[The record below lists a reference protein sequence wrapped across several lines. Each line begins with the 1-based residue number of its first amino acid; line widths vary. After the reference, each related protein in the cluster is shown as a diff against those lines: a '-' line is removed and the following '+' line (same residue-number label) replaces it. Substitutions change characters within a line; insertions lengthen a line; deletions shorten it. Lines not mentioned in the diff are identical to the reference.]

1 MRIAC
6 IVPARMGS
14 SRFPGKPLA
23 KILGKE
29 MILHVCDN
37 CKKSKIIDDVIVATC
52 DGEIEKCIRGKYK
65 VVMTSNL
72 HERASDRCAEAV
84 RKLNENGDYYDYV
97 VMVQGDEPM
106 IKGSTIDK
114 LLEEIIN
121 NQNVNVINGLGELI
135 VEDLSN
141 PNTIKVLLDQNSYAI
156 YMTRNIVPYKPII
169 NENVW
174 KQVCIIPFKTEVLL
188 KYSDLKPTPLEIS
201 ESVDM
206 NRLIEHGFKIKM
218 IRVDEFSHAV
228 DSPQDLLKVE
238 GFMKKFNS

>member
-29 MILHVCDN
+29 MILHVCEN

-52 DGEIEKCIRGKYK
+52 DEEIENCVRGKYK
-65 VVMTSNL
+65 VVMTSAL

-84 RKLNENGDYYDYV
+84 KILNENGFYYDYV

-106 IKGSTIDK
+106 IKGSTIDR
-114 LLEEIIN
+114 LMEVIIN
-121 NQNVNVINGLGELI
+121 NQNIDVLNGLGKLI
-135 VEDLSN
+135 EEDLSN
-141 PNTIKVLLDQNSYAI
+141 PNTIKVLIDQNSYAI
-156 YMTRNIVPYKPII
+156 YMTRNKVPHKPII
-169 NENVW
+169 NANVW

-188 KYSDLKPTPLEIS
+188 KYSNLKPTPLEIS

-228 DSPQDLLKVE
+228 DTPQDLLKVE
-238 GFMKKFNS
+238 GFMKEI